1 MGLYLHVTTHLLEGF
16 YGGFEGV
23 WIADCLTVSWRQV
36 GTQRS
41 QVKNFY
47 LYIAAQQFIA
57 VVYAE
62 CAVPS

>member
-1 MGLYLHVTTHLLEGF
+1 MGVCLHVTTHLLEGF
-16 YGGFEGV
+16 HGDFEGV

-36 GTQRS
+36 GIQRS
-41 QVKNFY
+41 QFKNFY

-57 VVYAE
+57 VVYAG